1 MNTTVEAL
9 IKVFNELGAGINPAN
24 EKTIPETIEQ
34 LPKCVITI
42 NEQGRV
48 VGNIKNL
55 ITLEAF
61 NKAGEEMMAQ
71 VQQMIKEALNG
82 NSNT

>member
-24 EKTIPETIEQ
+24 EKTIPEIIEQ
-34 LPKCVITI
+34 LPKCVVTI
-42 NEQGRV
+42 NKQGKV
-48 VGNIKNL
+48 VGNVKNL